1 MLDVESL
8 RASMRGQL
16 EQQRGPAMA
25 HTTGGGEAAMAAAE
39 AKPSG
44 FSILQDSLK
53 RDIEGI
59 HRATRLSLPTMA
71 TAQDD
76 DDDDDEGEG
85 SSSSDGHAGG
95 RL

>member
-1 MLDVESL
+1 
-8 RASMRGQL
+8 
-16 EQQRGPAMA
+16 
-25 HTTGGGEAAMAAAE
+25 MAAAE